1 MSTDP
6 TVQSE
11 KAQHGARGEVKRRPP
26 RLRGDER
33 TAMAKQFG
41 EQYEAGASIRDLI
54 AEHGL
59 SYGLTRTLLLE
70 AGVTLRSRRGGRETR
85 SS

>member
-6 TVQSE
+6 TVQPR
-11 KAQHGARGEVKRRPP
+11 KARRGARREVEYRP

-33 TAMAKQFG
+33 TAKAKQLAEEYDG
-41 EQYEAGASIRDLI
+41 GSSIRELI

-70 AGVTLRSRRGGRETR
+70 AGVKLRTRRTGGRKPR